1 MPLSFKHCILY
12 VPTDVYQRGA
22 EENAVVHREMAPE
35 HVWARSN
42 CLNNTII
49 KMGALAESQFADSV
63 MALQKNNPDLV
74 DRIIGK
80 DERLDDFEKKL
91 ESLVID
97 LIALRQPLA
106 IDLRET
112 VSSMKISS
120 ELERVGDLSKNIAKR
135 SLALKFPI
143 ENTIIKDLKNCAE
156 LVQKNLKLAM
166 DAYSKRSAES
176 ALEVWIKDQNIDNV
190 ISVLMEEIL
199 KFMKLNKKNL
209 EDGTH
214 LLFVAK
220 NIERIGDHATNI
232 VEQIYFLIRGS
243 QIKGERPKGQES
255 IARTK

>member
-1 MPLSFKHCILY
+1 MS
-12 VPTDVYQRGA
+12 
-22 EENAVVHREMAPE
+22 E
-35 HVWARSN
+35 HIVTSYESQLQN
-42 CLNNTII
+42 LNNTII

-63 MALQKNNPDLV
+63 MTLQKNNPDIV
-74 DRIIGK
+74 DRIVGK

-120 ELERVGDLSKNIAKR
+120 ELERIGDLSKNIAKR
-135 SLALKFPI
+135 SLALKLPI
-143 ENTIIKDLKNCAE
+143 ENAIFKDLKNCAE

-166 DAYSKRSAES
+166 DAYAKRSADS
-176 ALEVWIKDQNIDNV
+176 ALEVWIKDQNIDNI
-190 ISVLMEEIL
+190 ISALMEEIL

-232 VEQIYFLIRGS
+232 VEQIYFLIRGT
-243 QIKGERPKGQES
+243 QIKGERPKGQDS

>member
-1 MPLSFKHCILY
+1 MS
-12 VPTDVYQRGA
+12 
-22 EENAVVHREMAPE
+22 E
-35 HVWARSN
+35 HIVTSYESQLQN
-42 CLNNTII
+42 LNNTII

-63 MALQKNNPDLV
+63 MTLQKNNPDIV
-74 DRIIGK
+74 DRIVGK

-135 SLALKFPI
+135 SLALKLPI
-143 ENTIIKDLKNCAE
+143 ENAIFKDLKNCAE

-166 DAYSKRSAES
+166 DAYAKRSADS

-190 ISVLMEEIL
+190 ISALMEEIL

-232 VEQIYFLIRGS
+232 VEQIYFLIRGT
-243 QIKGERPKGQES
+243 QIKGERPKGQDS
-255 IARTK
+255 VARTK

>member
-1 MPLSFKHCILY
+1 MS
-12 VPTDVYQRGA
+12 
-22 EENAVVHREMAPE
+22 E
-35 HVWARSN
+35 HIVTSYESQLQN
-42 CLNNTII
+42 LNNTII

-63 MALQKNNPDLV
+63 TTLQKNNPDIV
-74 DRIIGK
+74 DRIVGK

-120 ELERVGDLSKNIAKR
+120 ELERIGDLSKNIAKR
-135 SLALKFPI
+135 SLALKLPI
-143 ENTIIKDLKNCAE
+143 ENAIFKDLKNCAE

-166 DAYSKRSAES
+166 DAYAKRSADS
-176 ALEVWIKDQNIDNV
+176 ALEVWVKDQNIDNI
-190 ISVLMEEIL
+190 ISALMEEIL

-232 VEQIYFLIRGS
+232 VEQIYFLIRGT

-255 IARTK
+255 IVRTK

>member
-1 MPLSFKHCILY
+1 
-12 VPTDVYQRGA
+12 
-22 EENAVVHREMAPE
+22 
-35 HVWARSN
+35 
-42 CLNNTII
+42 
-49 KMGALAESQFADSV
+49 
-63 MALQKNNPDLV
+63 MALQKNNPDTV

-135 SLALKFPI
+135 SLALKLPI
-143 ENTIIKDLKNCAE
+143 ENAIFKDLKNCAE

-166 DAYSKRSAES
+166 DAYTKRSADS

-190 ISVLMEEIL
+190 ISALMEEIL

-232 VEQIYFLIRGS
+232 VEQIYFLIRGT

-255 IARTK
+255 IVGKK

>member
-1 MPLSFKHCILY
+1 MS
-12 VPTDVYQRGA
+12 
-22 EENAVVHREMAPE
+22 E
-35 HVWARSN
+35 HIVTSYESQLQN
-42 CLNNTII
+42 LNNTII

-63 MALQKNNPDLV
+63 MSLQKNNPDIV
-74 DRIIGK
+74 DRIVGK

-135 SLALKFPI
+135 SLALKLPI
-143 ENTIIKDLKNCAE
+143 EDAIFKDLKNCAE

-166 DAYSKRSAES
+166 DAYAKRSADS

-190 ISVLMEEIL
+190 IS
-199 KFMKLNKKNL
+199 
-209 EDGTH
+209 
-214 LLFVAK
+214 
-220 NIERIGDHATNI
+220 
-232 VEQIYFLIRGS
+232 YS
-243 QIKGERPKGQES
+243 
-255 IARTK
+255 

>member
-1 MPLSFKHCILY
+1 MS
-12 VPTDVYQRGA
+12 
-22 EENAVVHREMAPE
+22 E
-35 HVWARSN
+35 HIVTSYESQLQN
-42 CLNNTII
+42 LNNTII

-63 MALQKNNPDLV
+63 MTLQKNNPDIV
-74 DRIIGK
+74 DRIVGK

-120 ELERVGDLSKNIAKR
+120 ELERIGDLSKNIAKR
-135 SLALKFPI
+135 SLALKLPI
-143 ENTIIKDLKNCAE
+143 ENAIFKDLKNCAE

-166 DAYSKRSAES
+166 DAYAKRSADS
-176 ALEVWIKDQNIDNV
+176 ALEVWIKDQNIDNI
-190 ISVLMEEIL
+190 ISALMEEIL

-232 VEQIYFLIRGS
+232 VEQIYFLIRGT

-255 IARTK
+255 IVGKK

>member
-1 MPLSFKHCILY
+1 MS
-12 VPTDVYQRGA
+12 
-22 EENAVVHREMAPE
+22 E
-35 HVWARSN
+35 HIVTSYESQLQN
-42 CLNNTII
+42 LNNTII

-63 MALQKNNPDLV
+63 MTLQKNNPDIV
-74 DRIIGK
+74 DRIVGK

-120 ELERVGDLSKNIAKR
+120 ELERIGDLSKNIAKR
-135 SLALKFPI
+135 SLALKLPI
-143 ENTIIKDLKNCAE
+143 ENAIFKDLKNCAE

-166 DAYSKRSAES
+166 DAYAKRSADS
-176 ALEVWIKDQNIDNV
+176 ALEVWVKDQNIDNI
-190 ISVLMEEIL
+190 ISALMEEIL

-232 VEQIYFLIRGS
+232 VEQIYFLIRGT
-243 QIKGERPKGQES
+243 QIKGERPKGQDS
-255 IARTK
+255 IVRTK

>member
-1 MPLSFKHCILY
+1 MS
-12 VPTDVYQRGA
+12 
-22 EENAVVHREMAPE
+22 E
-35 HVWARSN
+35 HIVTSYESQLQN
-42 CLNNTII
+42 LNNTII

-63 MALQKNNPDLV
+63 MTLQKNNPDIV
-74 DRIIGK
+74 DRIVGK

-135 SLALKFPI
+135 SLALKLPI
-143 ENTIIKDLKNCAE
+143 ENAIFKDLKNCAE

-166 DAYSKRSAES
+166 DAYAKRSADS
-176 ALEVWIKDQNIDNV
+176 ALEVWIKDQNIDNI
-190 ISVLMEEIL
+190 ISALMEEIL

-232 VEQIYFLIRGS
+232 VEQIYFLIRGT

-255 IARTK
+255 IVRTK

>member
-1 MPLSFKHCILY
+1 MS
-12 VPTDVYQRGA
+12 
-22 EENAVVHREMAPE
+22 E
-35 HVWARSN
+35 HIVTSYESQLQN
-42 CLNNTII
+42 LNNTII
-49 KMGALAESQFADSV
+49 KMGALAESQFADSI
-63 MALQKNNPDLV
+63 MALQKNNSDIV
-74 DRIIGK
+74 DRIVGK

-135 SLALKFPI
+135 SLVLKLPI
-143 ENTIIKDLKNCAE
+143 ENAIFKDLKNCAE

-166 DAYSKRSAES
+166 DAYAKRSADS
-176 ALEVWIKDQNIDNV
+176 ALEVWIKDQNIDNI
-190 ISVLMEEIL
+190 ISALMEEIL

-214 LLFVAK
+214 LLFIAK

-232 VEQIYFLIRGS
+232 VEQIYFLIRGT

>member
-1 MPLSFKHCILY
+1 MS
-12 VPTDVYQRGA
+12 
-22 EENAVVHREMAPE
+22 E
-35 HVWARSN
+35 HIVTSYESQLQN
-42 CLNNTII
+42 LNNTII

-63 MALQKNNPDLV
+63 MTLQKNNPDIV
-74 DRIIGK
+74 DRIVGK

-120 ELERVGDLSKNIAKR
+120 ELERIGDLSKNIAKR
-135 SLALKFPI
+135 SLALKLPI
-143 ENTIIKDLKNCAE
+143 ENAIFKDLKNCAE

-166 DAYSKRSAES
+166 DAYAKRSADS
-176 ALEVWIKDQNIDNV
+176 ALEVWIKDQNIDNI
-190 ISVLMEEIL
+190 ISALMEEIL

-214 LLFVAK
+214 LLFIAK

-232 VEQIYFLIRGS
+232 VEQIYFLIRGT

-255 IARTK
+255 IVGKK

>member
-1 MPLSFKHCILY
+1 MS
-12 VPTDVYQRGA
+12 
-22 EENAVVHREMAPE
+22 E
-35 HVWARSN
+35 HIVTSYESQLQN
-42 CLNNTII
+42 LNNTII

-63 MALQKNNPDLV
+63 MTLQKNNPDIV
-74 DRIIGK
+74 DRIVGK

-135 SLALKFPI
+135 SLALKLPI
-143 ENTIIKDLKNCAE
+143 EDAIFKDLKNCAE

-166 DAYSKRSAES
+166 DAYAKRSADS
-176 ALEVWIKDQNIDNV
+176 ALEVWVKDQNIDNI
-190 ISVLMEEIL
+190 ISALMEEIL

-232 VEQIYFLIRGS
+232 VEQIYFLIRGT

-255 IARTK
+255 IVRTK

>member
-1 MPLSFKHCILY
+1 MS
-12 VPTDVYQRGA
+12 
-22 EENAVVHREMAPE
+22 E
-35 HVWARSN
+35 HIVTSYESQLQN
-42 CLNNTII
+42 LNNTII
-49 KMGALAESQFADSV
+49 KMGALAESQFADSI
-63 MALQKNNPDLV
+63 MTLQKNNPDIV
-74 DRIIGK
+74 DRIVGK

-91 ESLVID
+91 ELLVID

-135 SLALKFPI
+135 SLALKLPI
-143 ENTIIKDLKNCAE
+143 ENAIFKDLKNCAE

-166 DAYSKRSAES
+166 DAYAKRSADS
-176 ALEVWIKDQNIDNV
+176 ALEVWIKDQNIDNI
-190 ISVLMEEIL
+190 ISALMEEIL

-232 VEQIYFLIRGS
+232 VEQIYFLIRGT
-243 QIKGERPKGQES
+243 QIKGERPKGQDS
-255 IARTK
+255 IVRTK

>member
-1 MPLSFKHCILY
+1 MS
-12 VPTDVYQRGA
+12 
-22 EENAVVHREMAPE
+22 E
-35 HVWARSN
+35 HIVTSYESQLQN
-42 CLNNTII
+42 LNNTII
-49 KMGALAESQFADSV
+49 KMGALAESQFADSI
-63 MALQKNNPDLV
+63 MTLQKNNPDIV
-74 DRIIGK
+74 DRIVGK

-91 ESLVID
+91 ELLVID

-135 SLALKFPI
+135 SLALKLPI
-143 ENTIIKDLKNCAE
+143 ENAIFKDLKNCAE

-166 DAYSKRSAES
+166 DAFAKRSADS
-176 ALEVWIKDQNIDNV
+176 ALEVWIKDQNIDNI
-190 ISVLMEEIL
+190 ISSLMEEIV

-232 VEQIYFLIRGS
+232 VEQIYFLIRGT

>member
-1 MPLSFKHCILY
+1 MS
-12 VPTDVYQRGA
+12 
-22 EENAVVHREMAPE
+22 E
-35 HVWARSN
+35 HIVTSYESQLQN
-42 CLNNTII
+42 LNNTII

-63 MALQKNNPDLV
+63 MTLQKNNPDIV
-74 DRIIGK
+74 DRIVGK

-135 SLALKFPI
+135 SLALKLPI
-143 ENTIIKDLKNCAE
+143 ENAIFKDLKNCAE

-166 DAYSKRSAES
+166 DAYAKRSADS
-176 ALEVWIKDQNIDNV
+176 ALEVWIKDQNIDNI
-190 ISVLMEEIL
+190 ISALMEEIL

-232 VEQIYFLIRGS
+232 VEQIYFLIRGT
-243 QIKGERPKGQES
+243 QIKGERPKGQDS
-255 IARTK
+255 ITRTK

>member
-1 MPLSFKHCILY
+1 MS
-12 VPTDVYQRGA
+12 
-22 EENAVVHREMAPE
+22 E
-35 HVWARSN
+35 HIVTSYESQLQN
-42 CLNNTII
+42 LNNTII
-49 KMGALAESQFADSV
+49 KMGALAESQFADSI
-63 MALQKNNPDLV
+63 MTLQKNNPDIV
-74 DRIIGK
+74 DRIVGK

-91 ESLVID
+91 ELLVID

-135 SLALKFPI
+135 SLALKLPI
-143 ENTIIKDLKNCAE
+143 ENAIFKDLKNCAE

-166 DAYSKRSAES
+166 DAFAKRSADS
-176 ALEVWIKDQNIDNV
+176 ALEVWIKDQNIDNI
-190 ISVLMEEIL
+190 ISTLMEEIL

-232 VEQIYFLIRGS
+232 VEQIYFLIRGT
-243 QIKGERPKGQES
+243 QIKGERPKGQDS
-255 IARTK
+255 IVRTK

>member
-1 MPLSFKHCILY
+1 MS
-12 VPTDVYQRGA
+12 
-22 EENAVVHREMAPE
+22 E
-35 HVWARSN
+35 HIVTSYESQLQN
-42 CLNNTII
+42 LNNTII
-49 KMGALAESQFADSV
+49 KMGALAESQFADSI
-63 MALQKNNPDLV
+63 MTLQKNNPDIV
-74 DRIIGK
+74 DRIVGK

-91 ESLVID
+91 ELLVID

-135 SLALKFPI
+135 SLALKLPI
-143 ENTIIKDLKNCAE
+143 ENAIFKDLKICAE

-166 DAYSKRSAES
+166 DAFAKRSADS
-176 ALEVWIKDQNIDNV
+176 ALEVWIKDQNIDNI
-190 ISVLMEEIL
+190 ISTLMEEIL

-232 VEQIYFLIRGS
+232 VEQIYFLIRGT
-243 QIKGERPKGQES
+243 QIKGERPKGQDS
-255 IARTK
+255 IVRTK

>member
-1 MPLSFKHCILY
+1 MS
-12 VPTDVYQRGA
+12 
-22 EENAVVHREMAPE
+22 E
-35 HVWARSN
+35 HIVTSYESQLQN
-42 CLNNTII
+42 LNNTII
-49 KMGALAESQFADSV
+49 KMGALAESQFADSI
-63 MALQKNNPDLV
+63 MALQKNNPDIV

-80 DERLDDFEKKL
+80 DERLDDYEKKL

-135 SLALKFPI
+135 SLALKLPI
-143 ENTIIKDLKNCAE
+143 ENAIFKDLKNCAE

-166 DAYSKRSAES
+166 DAYAKRSADS
-176 ALEVWIKDQNIDNV
+176 ALEVWIKDQNIDNI
-190 ISVLMEEIL
+190 ISALMEEIL

-220 NIERIGDHATNI
+220 NIERIGDHSTNI
-232 VEQIYFLIRGS
+232 VEQIYFLIRGT
-243 QIKGERPKGQES
+243 QIKGERPKGQDS
-255 IARTK
+255 IVRTK

>member
-1 MPLSFKHCILY
+1 MS
-12 VPTDVYQRGA
+12 
-22 EENAVVHREMAPE
+22 E
-35 HVWARSN
+35 HIVTSYESQLQN
-42 CLNNTII
+42 LNNTII
-49 KMGALAESQFADSV
+49 KMGALAESQFADSI
-63 MALQKNNPDLV
+63 MALQKNNSDIV
-74 DRIIGK
+74 DRIVGK

-135 SLALKFPI
+135 SLALKLPI
-143 ENTIIKDLKNCAE
+143 ENAIFKDLKNCAE

-166 DAYSKRSAES
+166 DAFAKRSADS
-176 ALEVWIKDQNIDNV
+176 ALEVWIKDQNIDNI
-190 ISVLMEEIL
+190 ISALMEEIL

-232 VEQIYFLIRGS
+232 VEQIYFLIRGT
-243 QIKGERPKGQES
+243 QIKGERPKGQDS
-255 IARTK
+255 IVRTK

>member
-1 MPLSFKHCILY
+1 MS
-12 VPTDVYQRGA
+12 
-22 EENAVVHREMAPE
+22 E
-35 HVWARSN
+35 HIVTSYESQLQN
-42 CLNNTII
+42 LNNTII

-63 MALQKNNPDLV
+63 TTLQKNNPDIV

-135 SLALKFPI
+135 SLALKLPI
-143 ENTIIKDLKNCAE
+143 ENAIFKDLKNCAE

-166 DAYSKRSAES
+166 DAYAKRSADS
-176 ALEVWIKDQNIDNV
+176 ALEVWVKDQNIDNI
-190 ISVLMEEIL
+190 ISALMEEIL

-232 VEQIYFLIRGS
+232 VEQIYFLIRGT
-243 QIKGERPKGQES
+243 QIKGERPKGQDS
-255 IARTK
+255 IVRTK

>member
-1 MPLSFKHCILY
+1 MS
-12 VPTDVYQRGA
+12 
-22 EENAVVHREMAPE
+22 E
-35 HVWARSN
+35 HIVTSYESQLQN
-42 CLNNTII
+42 LNNTII

-63 MALQKNNPDLV
+63 MTLQKNNPDIV
-74 DRIIGK
+74 DRIVGK

-91 ESLVID
+91 ELLVID

-135 SLALKFPI
+135 SLALKLPI
-143 ENTIIKDLKNCAE
+143 ENAIFKDLKICAE

-166 DAYSKRSAES
+166 DAFAKRSADS
-176 ALEVWIKDQNIDNV
+176 ALEVWIKDQNIDNI
-190 ISVLMEEIL
+190 ISALMEEIL

-232 VEQIYFLIRGS
+232 VEQIYFLIRGT
-243 QIKGERPKGQES
+243 QIKGERPKGQDS
-255 IARTK
+255 IVRTK

>member
-1 MPLSFKHCILY
+1 MS
-12 VPTDVYQRGA
+12 
-22 EENAVVHREMAPE
+22 E
-35 HVWARSN
+35 HIVTSYESQLQN
-42 CLNNTII
+42 LNNTII

-63 MALQKNNPDLV
+63 MTLQKNNPDIV
-74 DRIIGK
+74 DRIVGK

-135 SLALKFPI
+135 SLALKLPI
-143 ENTIIKDLKNCAE
+143 ENAIFKDLKNCAE

-166 DAYSKRSAES
+166 DAYAKRSAES
-176 ALEVWIKDQNIDNV
+176 ALEVWIKDQNIDNI
-190 ISVLMEEIL
+190 ISALMEEIL

-232 VEQIYFLIRGS
+232 VEQIYFLIRGT

-255 IARTK
+255 IVRTK

>member
-1 MPLSFKHCILY
+1 MS
-12 VPTDVYQRGA
+12 
-22 EENAVVHREMAPE
+22 E
-35 HVWARSN
+35 HIVTSYESQLQN
-42 CLNNTII
+42 LNNTII
-49 KMGALAESQFADSV
+49 KMGALAESQFADSI
-63 MALQKNNPDLV
+63 MTLQKNNPDIV
-74 DRIIGK
+74 DRIVGK

-91 ESLVID
+91 ELLVID

-135 SLALKFPI
+135 SLALKLPI
-143 ENTIIKDLKNCAE
+143 ENAIFKDLKNCAE

-166 DAYSKRSAES
+166 DAFAKRSADS
-176 ALEVWIKDQNIDNV
+176 ALEVWIKDQNIDNI
-190 ISVLMEEIL
+190 ISSLMEEIV

-232 VEQIYFLIRGS
+232 VEQIYFLIRGT
-243 QIKGERPKGQES
+243 QIKGERPKGQDS
-255 IARTK
+255 VVRTK

>member
-1 MPLSFKHCILY
+1 MS
-12 VPTDVYQRGA
+12 
-22 EENAVVHREMAPE
+22 E
-35 HVWARSN
+35 HIVTSYESQLQN
-42 CLNNTII
+42 LNNTII
-49 KMGALAESQFADSV
+49 KMGALAESQFADSI
-63 MALQKNNPDLV
+63 MALQKNNSDIV
-74 DRIIGK
+74 DRIVGK

-135 SLALKFPI
+135 SLVLKLPI
-143 ENTIIKDLKNCAE
+143 ENAIFKDLKNCAE

-166 DAYSKRSAES
+166 DAYAKRSADS
-176 ALEVWIKDQNIDNV
+176 ALEVWIKDQNIDNI
-190 ISVLMEEIL
+190 ISALMEEIL

-214 LLFVAK
+214 LLFIAK

-232 VEQIYFLIRGS
+232 VEQIYFLIRGT

-255 IARTK
+255 IVGKK

>member
-1 MPLSFKHCILY
+1 MS
-12 VPTDVYQRGA
+12 
-22 EENAVVHREMAPE
+22 E
-35 HVWARSN
+35 HIVTSYESQLQN
-42 CLNNTII
+42 LNNTII
-49 KMGALAESQFADSV
+49 KMGALAESQFADSI
-63 MALQKNNPDLV
+63 MALQKNNSDIV
-74 DRIIGK
+74 DRIVGK

-135 SLALKFPI
+135 SLVLKLPI
-143 ENTIIKDLKNCAE
+143 ENAIFKDLKNCAE

-166 DAYSKRSAES
+166 DAYAKRSADS
-176 ALEVWIKDQNIDNV
+176 ALEVWIKDQNIDNI
-190 ISVLMEEIL
+190 ISALMEEIL

-232 VEQIYFLIRGS
+232 VEQIYFLIRGT

-255 IARTK
+255 IVGKK

>member
-1 MPLSFKHCILY
+1 
-12 VPTDVYQRGA
+12 
-22 EENAVVHREMAPE
+22 
-35 HVWARSN
+35 
-42 CLNNTII
+42 
-49 KMGALAESQFADSV
+49 MGALAESQFADSV
-63 MALQKNNPDLV
+63 MTLQKNNPDIV
-74 DRIIGK
+74 DRIVGK

-135 SLALKFPI
+135 SLALKLPI
-143 ENTIIKDLKNCAE
+143 ENAIFKDLKNCAE

-166 DAYSKRSAES
+166 DAYAKRSADS

-190 ISVLMEEIL
+190 ISALMEEIL

-232 VEQIYFLIRGS
+232 VEQIYFLIRGT
-243 QIKGERPKGQES
+243 QIKGERPKGQDS
-255 IARTK
+255 IVRTK

>member
-1 MPLSFKHCILY
+1 
-12 VPTDVYQRGA
+12 
-22 EENAVVHREMAPE
+22 
-35 HVWARSN
+35 
-42 CLNNTII
+42 
-49 KMGALAESQFADSV
+49 MGALAESQFADSI
-63 MALQKNNPDLV
+63 MTLQKNNPDIV

-135 SLALKFPI
+135 SLVLKLPI
-143 ENTIIKDLKNCAE
+143 ENAIFKDLKNCAE

-166 DAYSKRSAES
+166 DAYAKRSADS
-176 ALEVWIKDQNIDNV
+176 ALEVWIKDQNIDNI
-190 ISVLMEEIL
+190 ISALMEEIL

-232 VEQIYFLIRGS
+232 VEQIYFLIRGT
-243 QIKGERPKGQES
+243 QIKGERPKGQDS

>member
-1 MPLSFKHCILY
+1 MS
-12 VPTDVYQRGA
+12 
-22 EENAVVHREMAPE
+22 E
-35 HVWARSN
+35 HIVTSYESQLQN
-42 CLNNTII
+42 LNNTII
-49 KMGALAESQFADSV
+49 KMGALAESQFADSI
-63 MALQKNNPDLV
+63 MALQKNNPDIV

-80 DERLDDFEKKL
+80 DERLDDYEKKL

-135 SLALKFPI
+135 SLALKLPI
-143 ENTIIKDLKNCAE
+143 ENAIFKDLKNCAE

-166 DAYSKRSAES
+166 DAFAKRSADS
-176 ALEVWIKDQNIDNV
+176 ALEVWIKDQNIDNI
-190 ISVLMEEIL
+190 ISALMEEIL

-220 NIERIGDHATNI
+220 NIERIGDHA
-232 VEQIYFLIRGS
+232 
-243 QIKGERPKGQES
+243 
-255 IARTK
+255 

>member
-1 MPLSFKHCILY
+1 MS
-12 VPTDVYQRGA
+12 
-22 EENAVVHREMAPE
+22 E
-35 HVWARSN
+35 HIVTSYESQLQN
-42 CLNNTII
+42 LNNTII
-49 KMGALAESQFADSV
+49 KMGALAESQFADSI
-63 MALQKNNPDLV
+63 MALQKNNPDTV

-135 SLALKFPI
+135 SLALKLPI
-143 ENTIIKDLKNCAE
+143 ENAIFKDLKNCAE

-166 DAYSKRSAES
+166 DAYTKRSADS

-190 ISVLMEEIL
+190 ISALMEEIL

-232 VEQIYFLIRGS
+232 VEQIYFLIKGS

>member
-1 MPLSFKHCILY
+1 MS
-12 VPTDVYQRGA
+12 
-22 EENAVVHREMAPE
+22 E
-35 HVWARSN
+35 HIVTSYESQLQN
-42 CLNNTII
+42 LNNTII
-49 KMGALAESQFADSV
+49 KMGALAESQFADSI
-63 MALQKNNPDLV
+63 MTLQKNNPDIV
-74 DRIIGK
+74 DRIVGK

-135 SLALKFPI
+135 SLALKLPI
-143 ENTIIKDLKNCAE
+143 ENAIFKDLKNCAE

-166 DAYSKRSAES
+166 DAYAKRSADS
-176 ALEVWIKDQNIDNV
+176 ALEVWIKDQNIDNI
-190 ISVLMEEIL
+190 ISALMEEIL

-232 VEQIYFLIRGS
+232 VEQIYFLIRGT
-243 QIKGERPKGQES
+243 QIKGERPKGQDS
-255 IARTK
+255 IVRTK

>member
-1 MPLSFKHCILY
+1 MS
-12 VPTDVYQRGA
+12 
-22 EENAVVHREMAPE
+22 E
-35 HVWARSN
+35 HIVTSYESQLQN
-42 CLNNTII
+42 LNNTII

-63 MALQKNNPDLV
+63 MTLQKNNPDIV
-74 DRIIGK
+74 DRIVGK

-135 SLALKFPI
+135 SLALKLPI
-143 ENTIIKDLKNCAE
+143 ENAIFKDLKNCAE

-166 DAYSKRSAES
+166 DAYAKRSAES
-176 ALEVWIKDQNIDNV
+176 ALEVWIKDQNIDNI
-190 ISVLMEEIL
+190 ISALMEEIL

-232 VEQIYFLIRGS
+232 VEQIYFLIRGT
-243 QIKGERPKGQES
+243 QIKGERPKGQDS
-255 IARTK
+255 IVRPK

>member
-1 MPLSFKHCILY
+1 MS
-12 VPTDVYQRGA
+12 
-22 EENAVVHREMAPE
+22 E
-35 HVWARSN
+35 HIVTSYESQLQN
-42 CLNNTII
+42 LNNTII

-63 MALQKNNPDLV
+63 MTLQKNNPDIV
-74 DRIIGK
+74 DRIVGK

-135 SLALKFPI
+135 SLALKLPI
-143 ENTIIKDLKNCAE
+143 ENAIFKDLKNCAE

-166 DAYSKRSAES
+166 DAYAKRSADS
-176 ALEVWIKDQNIDNV
+176 ALEVWIKDQNIDNI
-190 ISVLMEEIL
+190 ISALMEEIL

-232 VEQIYFLIRGS
+232 VEQIYFLIRGT
-243 QIKGERPKGQES
+243 QIKGERPKGQDS
-255 IARTK
+255 IVRAK

>member
-1 MPLSFKHCILY
+1 
-12 VPTDVYQRGA
+12 
-22 EENAVVHREMAPE
+22 
-35 HVWARSN
+35 
-42 CLNNTII
+42 
-49 KMGALAESQFADSV
+49 MGALAESQFADSI
-63 MALQKNNPDLV
+63 MALQKNNPDTV

-135 SLALKFPI
+135 SLALKLPI
-143 ENTIIKDLKNCAE
+143 ENAIFKDLKNCAE

-166 DAYSKRSAES
+166 DAYTKRSADS

-190 ISVLMEEIL
+190 ISALMEEIL

-232 VEQIYFLIRGS
+232 VEQIYFLIKGS